1 MWTIYQK
8 RVQSFLDTTPFTQSL
23 LNWHRCTVECQGYI
37 VNIPFVAKS
46 RLGKVWGATPC
57 KRANTHSCEP
67 CTYLHFI
74 ISLYKCPMQ
83 THLITHSYSNHI
95 TSLQVECTS
104 FWDKKWTRNTKR
116 RRDPREPYLLVVNL
130 WKDVKWTIVPYEP
143 FKWSKWTNLCSSW
156 TLVCREPRYDPP
168 WTKLDPYVQFYPT
181 LLRWG
186 ENSRIPFLFLSR
198 YY

>member
-143 FKWSKWTNLCSSW
+143 FKWSKEEPSTRL
-156 TLVCREPRYDPP
+156 EPRCA
-168 WTKLDPYVQFYPT
+168 VNIPT
-181 LLRWG
+181 LILRTYS
-186 ENSRIPFLFLSR
+186 NHTNHFTPPFEVK
-198 YY
+198 